1 MLACFSLRPALFDV
15 KRAALCDAPNRQYLN
30 LRGLAGFLM
39 MTRRIGIKYAF
50 IFSFLAAW
58 PAVRE
63 AAELQTM
70 IFSPSHA
77 RTDHRPDQLS
87 WRERLSTMGQRM
99 RHDLQLAIITLYSLC
114 VLVFIGPFAVY
125 RLTHGDIV
133 IGLAD
138 SLLLVCFLALAALA
152 WNPRWTRLLANVLA
166 AVAAL
171 GVVAVTMLLDL
182 SPMWVFSTLV
192 GNFLMA
198 ERRVALAVNSSMVII
213 LAVQPHLFQNSAEHA
228 TFVSVV
234 SMTSLFSLIFASRV
248 RTQRAQL
255 HELAARDGLT
265 GAYNRRSLDN
275 DLTQLIDTGS
285 QQTHSLAMID
295 LDNFKQ
301 LNDVLGHEHGDL
313 MLKLLCQAAMDG
325 TRGGDRFYR
334 YGGEEFVL
342 LLPETSLA
350 GAEVALENLSQQF
363 KQVQPA
369 NDQPVSFSAGLAE
382 YTPGESRDAWLSRAD
397 SALRQAKRDG
407 KDCYRQSSRS
417 RTIE

>member
-1 MLACFSLRPALFDV
+1 MPREIASQPARLEGVTYLALELHPLVALF
-15 KRAALCDAPNRQYLN
+15 
-30 LRGLAGFLM
+30 
-39 MTRRIGIKYAF
+39 
-50 IFSFLAAW
+50 AAW
-58 PAVRE
+58 PALRE
-63 AAELQTM
+63 AAGFHTM
-70 IFSPSHA
+70 ISSPSHD
-77 RTDHRPDQLS
+77 RTDQCPDQPT
-87 WRERLSTMGQRM
+87 WRERLSTVGQRM
-99 RHDLQLAIITLYSLC
+99 RNDLQLAIITLYSLC

-138 SLLLVCFLALAALA
+138 SLLLVCFLALAAMA

-171 GVVAVTMLLDL
+171 GVVTVIMLLDL

-198 ERRVALAVNSSMVII
+198 ERRVALAVNSAMVMII
-213 LAVQPHLFQNSAEHA
+213 ALQPTLFQNTAEHA

-265 GAYNRRSLDN
+265 GAYNRRSLDA
-275 DLTQLIDTGS
+275 DLTQLVDTAS
-285 QQTHSLAMID
+285 QQTHSLALID

-301 LNDVLGHEHGDL
+301 LNDGLGHETGDR
-313 MLKLLCQAAMDG
+313 MLKLLSRVARDS
-325 TRGGDRFYR
+325 TRGSDRFYR

-342 LLPETSLA
+342 LLPETSLS
-350 GAEVALENLSQQF
+350 GARVALTNLSQQF
-363 KQVQPA
+363 SQVQSA
-369 NDQPVSFSAGLAE
+369 GARPVTFSAGLAE
-382 YTPGESRDAWLSRAD
+382 HTPGEGQDVWLSRAD
-397 SALRQAKRDG
+397 GALREAKRDG
-407 KDCYRQSSRS
+407 KNCYRQSSNS